1 MNYYEFSLN
10 TPFSYNWCGKF
21 QAPNPEWMHL
31 TRDLL
36 DFELFVVTDGIL
48 YIGDHNHEYAIN
60 KGDFFLMAPTPYQH
74 GYKSSDCSFYW
85 MHFSP
90 TSPSYDINENSSDY
104 YNICTEHFKTYNLL
118 SNDTMPSLIHENS
131 VIIPVSGTLTTIDR
145 IIVLMKQL
153 QDCDKRYHNYL
164 LNNFITSTILT
175 ELSCQFAQYEKG
187 SHSNEKS
194 QLYNDIADYVSWHI
208 CENIKVSEIADY
220 FGYNEKYLSTFF
232 HRMSGSPLKQF
243 ILQAKM
249 DHAKAE
255 LTDTNRTV
263 SQIAYNIGFSDPHNF
278 TNAFK
283 KITGLTPTEYRVS
296 YAKRSLFYK

>member
-1 MNYYEFSLN
+1 MKYLELSLA
-10 TPFSYNWCGKF
+10 TPLSYNWCGKF
-21 QAPNPEWMHL
+21 QAPTPEWMHL

-36 DFELFVVTDGIL
+36 DFELFVVTEGTL
-48 YIGDHNHEYAIN
+48 YIADHIQEYVLN
-60 KGDFFLMAPTPYQH
+60 KGDCLIMSPTPHQH
-74 GYKSSDCSFYW
+74 GYKASNCSFYW

-90 TSPSYDINENSSDY
+90 TSPLAAADSGEIPSFYRLIKKDSLPDACPDNHI
-104 YNICTEHFKTYNLL
+104 FLPL
-118 SNDTMPSLIHENS
+118 SA
-131 VIIPVSGTLTTIDR
+131 TLAAHDR
-145 IIVLMKQL
+145 TIVLMKQL
-153 QDCDKRYHNYL
+153 QDCDKRYHNHM
-164 LNNFITSTILT
+164 LNNSIATAIITEI
-175 ELSCQFAQYEKG
+175 SCQCMQQLHGNYM
-187 SHSNEKS
+187 NEKN

-220 FGYNEKYLSTFF
+220 FGYNEKYISTFF
-232 HRMSGSPLKQF
+232 HRMSGTPLKQF

-263 SQIAYNIGFSDPHNF
+263 SQIAYNIGFNDPHNF

-283 KITGLTPTEYRVS
+283 KITGLSPTEYRIS